1 MYGSAQIAYSEEWTY
16 DAAGTC
22 GPHARLLCFSNR
34 EVLFWD
40 GFDLSQNT
48 ERWSAAVP

>member
-1 MYGSAQIAYSEEWTY
+1 MYGVANIAYDIEWTY
-16 DAAGTC
+16 DVYGNC
-22 GPHARLLCFSNR
+22 GPDARLLCFSNR